1 MPSKKQTFEDKLQE
15 LEAIVTRLENGEVPL
30 EEAISA
36 FQQGMVL
43 SKDLQQTLA
52 AAEETLVKVVQA
64 DGSEKELV

>member
-1 MPSKKQTFEDKLQE
+1 MPSKKQTFEEKLQD

-30 EEAISA
+30 EDAISA

-64 DGSEKELV
+64 DGSEKELD